1 MKYFKLLLIIIIY
14 SLLCFQTYNKV
25 KINSTSLST
34 KIGTIVQKDT
44 HKEDIIGNITIKKIG
59 INQNLYKIDS
69 IENNVEKNIT
79 ILEGSNLFDEDN
91 ALTII
96 AAHSGTGPI
105 AYFKNLDKLK
115 QNDEIEIYY
124 KDHYYT
130 YIIKDIWNTKK
141 TGSINIPKQNNKQ
154 LVLTTCSP
162 NKNNYQLIINSTL
175 KE

>member
-1 MKYFKLLLIIIIY
+1 ME
-14 SLLCFQTYNKV
+14 
-25 KINSTSLST
+25 TSERDG
-34 KIGTIVQKDT
+34 IKD
-44 HKEDIIGNITIKKIG
+44 
-59 INQNLYKIDS
+59 
-69 IENNVEKNIT
+69 
-79 ILEGSNLFDEDN
+79 
-91 ALTII
+91 
-96 AAHSGTGPI
+96 
-105 AYFKNLDKLK
+105 LDKLK